1 MQLQARLCGSKCT
14 TGHGRVQ
21 RRCDRR
27 NRRPCE
33 QKRVPSPLFRPTTIY
48 KGDQVTA
55 ITVHTRGD
63 QGSCGVRFAK
73 GSEHTVFAFQ
83 SGQRLRTSLCNTWPI
98 SKSYASHTAEVESHF
113 NRRK

>member
-1 MQLQARLCGSKCT
+1 M
-14 TGHGRVQ
+14 
-21 RRCDRR
+21 
-27 NRRPCE
+27 
-33 QKRVPSPLFRPTTIY
+33 
-48 KGDQVTA
+48 
-55 ITVHTRGD
+55 HTRGD

-73 GSEHTVFAFQ
+73 GSEHMVFAFQ